1 MPLMPTLHLL
11 ADSAAAGD
19 CRRAIAPG
27 DRLLLIADGVFAA
40 AEFARTPAAGARI
53 GALEPDAE
61 RRGVRLGGIQPLS
74 HTDFV
79 TWAVACERSVT
90 WR

>member
-1 MPLMPTLHLL
+1 MPTLHLL

-40 AEFARTPAAGARI
+40 AAFARPPATEVRV
-53 GALEPDAE
+53 GALESDAE
-61 RRGVRLGGIQPLS
+61 QRGVSLGGIQPLS

-79 TWAVACERSVT
+79 AWAAACERSVT

>member
-1 MPLMPTLHLL
+1 MPTLHLL
-11 ADSAAAGD
+11 ADSAAAAD

-27 DRLLLIADGVFAA
+27 DRLLLLADGVFAA
-40 AEFARTPAAGARI
+40 AAFARAPAAGARV

-61 RRGVRLGGIQPLS
+61 QRGVRLGGIQPLS
-74 HTDFV
+74 HAEFV
-79 TWAVACERSVT
+79 AWAAACERSVT